1 MEMGPQLVQMETA
14 LLKPL
19 ELLPFSAQHCPTDIP
34 HHTPPLTSNKEQ
46 QTEMTSQRKSLKFSC
61 SIQS

>member
-1 MEMGPQLVQMETA
+1 MGPQLVQMETA

-46 QTEMTSQRKSLKFSC
+46 
-61 SIQS
+61 